1 MNPSD
6 QQSAVPL
13 LRVASLLR
21 YVRYLEAV
29 GAPVGPLLTEAKIPA
44 LLLDHPEAAVTWE
57 HAFRFGELACR
68 TLGTEHLGLYVGQ
81 ASLLEDLG
89 AYGAILQRALTL
101 HEYLHK
107 GIRLYNMLAT
117 HQRLWLS
124 EAGGDVLRFNISTI
138 GEAGIAAYQSQLE
151 TLVVTI
157 ATTRDAAGPDWSP
170 REISIAY
177 RSRERLPEIE
187 LFAGSRVITGTGETY
202 FTIPRPLLQ
211 RHLWRRKGA
220 TPPNSTSTFIE
231 RTLPEDLYGLVQLQ
245 LEQLLTDRAFGIETV
260 AESLMMSRR
269 SLQRS
274 LAHQGLSFSQ
284 ILAETRL
291 RQATDWLT
299 NTDKPVGE
307 IAFDLGYRDASN
319 FTRAFRRQTGVPPQL
334 FRDNA
339 GQQ

>member
-1 MNPSD
+1 MKPSD

-29 GAPVGPLLTEAKIPA
+29 GAPVGRLLTQAKIPA
-44 LLLDHPEAAVTWE
+44 LLLDHPEAAVPWE
-57 HAFRFGELACR
+57 QAFRFGELACR

-81 ASLLEDLG
+81 ATLLEDLG

-117 HQRLWLS
+117 HQHLWLS
-124 EAGGDVLRFNISTI
+124 GEGDELRFNIATV
-138 GEAGIAAYQSQLE
+138 GEAGLAAYQSQLE

-157 ATTRDAAGPDWSP
+157 ATTREAAGPDWSP

-177 RSRERLPEIE
+177 RSSESLPAID

-202 FTIPRPLLQ
+202 FTIPRPLLRRRLWQ
-211 RHLWRRKGA
+211 RNGE
-220 TPPNSTSTFIE
+220 TPPDHTSTFIE
-231 RTLPEDLYGLVQLQ
+231 RTLPEDFYGLVQLQ
-245 LEQLLTDRAFGIETV
+245 VEQLLRDRAFGIETV
-260 AESLMMSRR
+260 AESLAMSRR

-291 RQATDWLT
+291 RHAADWLKY
-299 NTDKPVGE
+299 TDKPIGE
-307 IAFDLGYRDASN
+307 IAFDLGYADASN
-319 FTRAFRRQTGVPPQL
+319 FTRAFRRQIGVPPQL
-334 FRDNA
+334 CRDNA
-339 GQQ
+339 DQQ